1 MVTGGQRH
9 DSPVLA
15 WVLEDIKVP
24 RLGPGRPRTRPEV
37 VIADKA
43 YSNGANRRML
53 RERGITAVIPLKSDE
68 IAARQRRGPGGGR
81 PPAFDAQTYKDRN
94 VIERAFSLFK
104 QWRALATR
112 YDKLATVYRG
122 GVVLAAI
129 ITWLRL

>member
-1 MVTGGQRH
+1 M
-9 DSPVLA
+9 
-15 WVLEDIKVP
+15 P
-24 RLGPGRPRTRPEV
+24 RLGPGRPRTRPDA

-43 YSNGANRRML
+43 YSNGLNRRML
-53 RERGITAVIPLKSDE
+53 RERGISAVIPLKSDE
-68 IAARQRRGPGGGR
+68 IAARQRRGSGGGR
-81 PPAFDAQTYKDRN
+81 PPTFDAETYKDRN